1 MRVLI
6 VGGGGREHALA
17 WKVASSAQVDRVY
30 VAPGNAGT
38 AREPKVEN
46 VAIPAGDL
54 AALLAFAQS
63 ARIDLTLV
71 GSEAPLVAG
80 IVDRFEEAG
89 LRCFG
94 PSRSAAALEGSKVYA
109 KSFMDRHGIATAP
122 YASFSDLQ
130 AASAYIR
137 AQALPLV
144 IKANGLAAGKGVII
158 AHTAE
163 EAIRAAS
170 DMLAGH
176 AFGNAGQEIVVE
188 GFLEGE
194 EASFIVV
201 SDGVDVLPL
210 ASAQDHKARDAGD
223 RGPNTGGMGAYSP
236 APVLTQAVSDRALSE
251 ILLPTIRGMAREG
264 RPYRGFL
271 YVGVMVAPD
280 GTPRVLEYNCRLGD
294 PEAEVILFRLR
305 SDLIEIIE
313 AGLAGRLKKIQP
325 HWDQCAA
332 LGVVL
337 AAAGYPGP
345 PRVGDVI
352 VGLDVEHPADTTV
365 FHSGTAIK
373 EGRMVTAGGR
383 VVCVCA
389 RGATVG
395 EAQSLAYSRI
405 KKIQW
410 QGMYYRP
417 DIGYRA
423 VARETREADL

>member
-1 MRVLI
+1 MKVLI

-17 WKVASSAQVDRVY
+17 WKVTSSAQVDRVY

-38 AREPKVEN
+38 AREPKAEN
-46 VAIPAGDL
+46 VAIAADDL
-54 AALLAFAQS
+54 AALLAFAES

-94 PSRSAAALEGSKVYA
+94 PSGSAAALEGSKIYA

-122 YASFSDLQ
+122 YASFSHLH

-144 IKANGLAAGKGVII
+144 IKANGLAAGKGVVI
-158 AHTAE
+158 AQSAE
-163 EAIRAAS
+163 EAVSAAS

-176 AFGNAGQEIVVE
+176 AFGSAGQEIVVE
-188 GFLEGE
+188 GFLQGE

-201 SDGVDVLPL
+201 SDGIDVLPL
-210 ASAQDHKARDAGD
+210 ASSQDHKARDCGD
-223 RGPNTGGMGAYSP
+223 CGPNTGGMGAYSP
-236 APVLTQAVSDRALSE
+236 APVVTQAVSDRVMSE
-251 ILLPTIRGMAREG
+251 IVLPTIRAMAEEG

-305 SDLIEIIE
+305 SDLVEIIE
-313 AGLAGRLKKIQP
+313 AGHRLPGSGAGGEGGGSLSAPVPAQKVTEQGQSRLLALLGMELHREDMAARDRGGKPHAILRIGSAEFLILGCHEIAVDEVKALAGRNTCPQRMRTRRP
-325 HWDQCAA
+325 H
-332 LGVVL
+332 LIPTHVRHL
-337 AAAGYPGP
+337 
-345 PRVGDVI
+345 
-352 VGLDVEHPADTTV
+352 
-365 FHSGTAIK
+365 
-373 EGRMVTAGGR
+373 
-383 VVCVCA
+383 
-389 RGATVG
+389 
-395 EAQSLAYSRI
+395 
-405 KKIQW
+405 
-410 QGMYYRP
+410 
-417 DIGYRA
+417 
-423 VARETREADL
+423 